1 MPDNQTLEAFLTV
14 EDAIHDLK
22 TSAKEGEVTAF
33 LEAQVHLAFGDYEK
47 AAATVTSYFDAHPKV
62 KEKVEPELNALLDS
76 IHTSKGQDKELFN
89 QFTALSVTA
98 GSNPCGICV
107 APGNVTGLWT
117 IDPLTRKKVCVFCV
131 P

>member
-1 MPDNQTLEAFLTV
+1 MPESQKPEAFLSV

-22 TSAKEGEVTAF
+22 TSAKEGEVTAL

-47 AAATVTSYFDAHPKV
+47 AATTVKNHFDAHPKV
-62 KEKVEPELNALLDS
+62 KEKVQPELHALLDS
-76 IHTSKGQDKELFN
+76 IKASKGQDKELFN
-89 QFTALSVTA
+89 QFNALGVAA

-107 APGNVTGLWT
+107 APGNVTGFWS
-117 IDPLTRKKVCVFCV
+117 IDPVTRKKICVFCI